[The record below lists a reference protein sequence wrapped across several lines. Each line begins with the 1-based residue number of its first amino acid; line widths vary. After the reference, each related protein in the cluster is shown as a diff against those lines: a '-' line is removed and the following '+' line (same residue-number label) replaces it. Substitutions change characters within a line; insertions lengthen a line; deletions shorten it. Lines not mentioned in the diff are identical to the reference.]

1 MQIGKALKK
10 KAEMLL
16 VMSLSIIADVIPIIL
31 IMAGIWIVRYFSIL
45 FGFEGLLPIKILIAA
60 SEIFM
65 VILYLALVVASLA
78 YIYKLFKEGEL

>member
-1 MQIGKALKK
+1 VQIGKALKK
-10 KAEMLL
+10 KAEMLI
-16 VMSLSIIADVIPIIL
+16 VMSVSIIVDVIPIIF
-31 IMAGIWIVRYFSIL
+31 IMAGIWIVRYFSNL
-45 FGFEGLLPIKILIAA
+45 FGFEGYLPVKILIAA